1 MERQQSR
8 SNIQLPPGFRFHPS
22 DEELIVFYLR
32 NKATSRPIPASI
44 VAEVDLYKY
53 NPWELPKKASFGDEE
68 WYFFSPRD
76 RKYPNGARPN
86 RAAASGYWKATGTD
100 KPILTS
106 KGSQSIGVKKA
117 LVFYKGRPP
126 KGIKTN
132 WIMHEY
138 RLLDNMMKPSK
149 ARSSM
154 RLDDWVLCRVR
165 QKDNLP
171 RTTWEDQTI
180 SYSQPPNYYQKIDE
194 PPQKSADPTFD
205 IIANYRNN
213 GCPMLAYILSSNQD
227 APCIDTNSTV
237 SFQGGNGD
245 NNCTSIYE
253 EVSNMGSLLLN
264 DSSINS
270 FFNPLKRKP
279 TESQPENKMI
289 HEKYANPLPPSKR
302 IAKKSTENLSFCD
315 QYLPPENNF
324 SPNTSN
330 LNIEFQELNAT
341 KELYEDLNKY
351 SFQYQH

>member
-1 MERQQSR
+1 MERELN

-22 DEELIVFYLR
+22 DEELIVYYLR

-44 VAEVDLYKY
+44 AAEVDLYKY

-138 RLLDNMMKPSK
+138 RLLDNMIKPSK
-149 ARSSM
+149 SRSSM

-171 RTTWEDQTI
+171 MNMWVDQNCP
-180 SYSQPPNYYQKIDE
+180 SSEPFGYSPRVDE
-194 PPQKSADPTFD
+194 PPSKSADPTFD

-213 GCPMLAYILSSNQD
+213 GCPMLAYILSTNQD
-227 APCIDTNSTV
+227 VPCIETNSTS
-237 SFQGGNGD
+237 SFQGGHGNS
-245 NNCTSIYE
+245 NSNSVYE
-253 EVSNMGSLLLN
+253 DVSDMGSSLMT
-264 DSSINS
+264 DSSIS
-270 FFNPLKRKP
+270 SLFNPLKRKP
-279 TESQPENKMI
+279 VETHQENDII
-289 HEKYANPLPPSKR
+289 HANYGTPLPSDKKVPN
-302 IAKKSTENLSFCD
+302 KSTELSFCD
-315 QYLPPENNF
+315 QYLPQENIF
-324 SPNTSN
+324 SPSPVSINT
-330 LNIEFQELNAT
+330 EFQG
-341 KELYEDLNKY
+341 LNK
-351 SFQYQH
+351 SIFHPNL